1 MATHEAYVQ
10 HVVLTCSL
18 TLAVSR
24 GKVTRSATQPAVPA
38 ESTFTAVGGERS
50 ALFPPAIIND
60 SVLAQFVQQKEINK

>member
-1 MATHEAYVQ
+1 MVYVH

-38 ESTFTAVGGERS
+38 ENTFTAADGERS
-50 ALFPPAIIND
+50 ALLPPAMVND
-60 SVLAQFVQQKEINK
+60 SGLAQFVQQKDIDP